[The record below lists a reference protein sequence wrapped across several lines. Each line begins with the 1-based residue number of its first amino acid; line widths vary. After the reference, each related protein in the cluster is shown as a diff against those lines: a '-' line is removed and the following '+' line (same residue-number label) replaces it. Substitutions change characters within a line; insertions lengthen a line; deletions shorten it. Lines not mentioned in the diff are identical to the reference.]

1 MSKTLAALLFPF
13 LNIFQVVEGGE
24 AAPAP
29 EGEQQPQATE
39 ENVAPPEKSE
49 TETASDEQPESK
61 LFTEEEV
68 NKIVQKRLSKLERK
82 LERQQIEQE
91 TRAKVQQEQQVQ
103 APADD
108 PEPKE
113 SEFES
118 YSDYLKAL
126 AKHEARAIL
135 RAERLAEVEKAARQS
150 QISAQE
156 REAARQAELIEK
168 GESKFDDFEDVI
180 KADRNEYS
188 RAAYLSMLE
197 SDIGAELLYHLATNP
212 EEGKRIA
219 ALPAFAQAKEIGKL
233 EDKLLA
239 KPAKKQ
245 SNAPE
250 PIKPVTSGKAS
261 NDTVLSDD
269 LPLDE
274 WVRRRNKQ
282 LGR

>member
-1 MSKTLAALLFPF
+1 MSEETQA
-13 LNIFQVVEGGE
+13 VVEE
-24 AAPAP
+24 VV
-29 EGEQQPQATE
+29 QPQATE
-39 ENVAPPEKSE
+39 EPVATTEKSE
-49 TETASDEQPESK
+49 PETPSDEEQAESK
-61 LFTEEEV
+61 VFTQEEV
-68 NKIVQKRLSKLERK
+68 DKIVQKRLSKLERK

-103 APADD
+103 APSDD

-126 AKHEARAIL
+126 AKHEARAIV
-135 RAERLAEVEKAARQS
+135 RAERQAEVDKAARQS

-156 REAARQAELIEK
+156 REAARQQELIEK
-168 GESKFDDFEDVI
+168 GEEKYDDFEEVI

-188 RAAYLSMLE
+188 RAAYLAMLE
-197 SDIGAELLYHLATNP
+197 SDISADLLYHLASNP

-239 KPAKKQ
+239 KPKKQ
-245 SNAPE
+245 ISKAPE
-250 PIKPVTSGKAS
+250 PINPVTSGKAS

>member
-1 MSKTLAALLFPF
+1 MSEETQAVTQEEVP
-13 LNIFQVVEGGE
+13 
-24 AAPAP
+24 
-29 EGEQQPQATE
+29 QPQATE

-61 LFTEEEV
+61 VFTQEEV
-68 NKIVQKRLSKLERK
+68 DKIVQKRLQKLERK

-91 TRAKVQQEQQVQ
+91 TRARVQQEQQVQ
-103 APADD
+103 APVDI
-108 PEPKE
+108 PKPKE
-113 SEFES
+113 SDYEV
-118 YSDYLKAL
+118 YSDYLEAL
-126 AKHEARAIL
+126 SDWKVDVKLRQREIEQATRAQ
-135 RAERLAEVEKAARQS
+135 RES
-150 QISAQE
+150 QKSAQE
-156 REAARQAELIEK
+156 REAARQAELIEN